1 MEIICYKCGQLLA
14 DIVIEYL
21 DDIKKINLLDLS
33 DDEKNIKKAD
43 LFRKYYINNYCCKIT
58 MMTYYDSLLYIK

>member
-14 DIVIEYL
+14 DIILEYL
-21 DDIKKINLLDLS
+21 DDIKNINSLDIY

-43 LFRKYYINNYCCKIT
+43 LFSKYYINNYCCKMT
-58 MMTYYDSLLYIK
+58 MMTYYDSLFYIK

>member
-43 LFRKYYINNYCCKIT
+43 LFIKYYVNNYCCKIT